1 MSKSLEPDCR
11 RRRHSRRAAA
21 LFVSGLALHPGSQYM
36 PALPFI
42 LLAAVIQGWS
52 LYGLHHSL
60 EFHHWPATNQPWL
73 MALYALAVFVP
84 LTVQMLADYARKSP
98 MWQLVAILGA
108 GYFYFGWHHGTAVF
122 P

>member
-1 MSKSLEPDCR
+1 
-11 RRRHSRRAAA
+11 
-21 LFVSGLALHPGSQYM
+21 M

-73 MALYALAVFVP
+73 MALYALVV
-84 LTVQMLADYARKSP
+84 R
-98 MWQLVAILGA
+98 GA
-108 GYFYFGWHHGTAVF
+108 TS
-122 P
+122 